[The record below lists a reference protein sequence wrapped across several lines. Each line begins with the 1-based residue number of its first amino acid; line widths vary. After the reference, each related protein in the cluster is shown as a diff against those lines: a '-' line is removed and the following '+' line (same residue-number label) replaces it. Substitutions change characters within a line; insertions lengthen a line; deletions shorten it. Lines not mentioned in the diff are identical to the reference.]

1 MATIRAMRGATALA
15 TRLLGPGPEPHE
27 VLRRL
32 AGRRGAFL
40 LESALPGGRGA
51 RWSYLGAEPCL
62 ELVAKGRRTW
72 SVRGGQSRPLARD
85 AFRELGRLLARLGLE
100 SCGPAEP
107 GRPEFRGGLVGY
119 FGYELGRLIERLPG
133 RAPDDLGLPDM
144 HLGLYEAALAFDH
157 ALGVWHASAAEP
169 LARSAAERRR
179 RLAAKLSAAAALLA
193 GPRAPEPDPGEEQDL
208 PAAGTLR
215 SNFSARDYRAAVAR
229 VIEYIRAGD
238 IFQANL
244 SQRFTADWPRGA
256 LELYLRL
263 RRVNPAPLAAYYD
276 FGPGQVVSASPE
288 LFLRVSGRRV
298 ETRPIKGTRPRGAD
312 PQADRRLAAELRA
325 SPKDR
330 AELTMIVDLE
340 RNDLGRVCSYGSVRV
355 EEHLGLESF
364 ATVHHLVATVAG
376 RLHEGRTAVDLL
388 RAAFPGGSVTG
399 APKIRAMQIID
410 ELERSARG
418 VYTGALGFLG
428 LDGAVELNLPIRTF
442 TVSAGRAHF
451 GVGGGVVADSSPAG
465 EYQETL
471 DKARGLVAALE
482 RQPAE
487 VCS

>member
-1 MATIRAMRGATALA
+1 MRGATALA
-15 TRLLGPGPEPHE
+15 TRLLGPGPEPPE

-32 AGRRGAFL
+32 APRRGAFL

-51 RWSYLGAEPCL
+51 RWSYLGAEPSL

-85 AFRELGRLLARLGLE
+85 AFRELGSLLARLGLE
-100 SCGPAEP
+100 PGGPAEP
-107 GRPEFRGGLVGY
+107 DRPEFRGGLVGY

-133 RAPDDLGLPDM
+133 RAPDDLGLPDL
-144 HLGLYEAALAFDH
+144 HLGLYEAILAFDH
-157 ALGVWHASAAEP
+157 ARGVWHASAAEP

-179 RLAAKLSAAAALLA
+179 RLGAKLSAMAALLA
-193 GPRAPEPDPGEEQDL
+193 GP
-208 PAAGTLR
+208 PAAEADPREEEFSAAETLR
-215 SNFSARDYRAAVAR
+215 SNFSAREYQAAVAR

-244 SQRFTADWPRGA
+244 TQRFTADWPRGA
-256 LELYLRL
+256 LDLYLRL

-276 FGPGQVVSASPE
+276 FGRGQVVSASPE
-288 LFLRVSGRRV
+288 LFLRVSGTRV
-298 ETRPIKGTRPRGAD
+298 ETRPIKGTRPRSAD
-312 PQADRRLAAELRA
+312 PAEDRRLAAELRA

-376 RLHEGRTAVDLL
+376 RLHRGRTLVDLL
-388 RAAFPGGSVTG
+388 RATFPGGSITG

-428 LDGAVELNLPIRTF
+428 LDGAAELNLPIRTF